1 MSHPLKNEAASAHTA
16 KLRSMTSNYGL
27 ASGPADNITAPSE
40 RLKGEGGEH
49 HVGFGADS
57 DAKTSKRGDRAART
71 SNPANPIATYARGGK
86 VKHKDAG
93 GAVSA
98 IEQANSN
105 QAGSSNSCAGK
116 ARGGAIARAE
126 GGNIPKPTEGPVS
139 SEEMRRLTQELKPGS
154 REYWGASKKAA
165 GGAIARAKGGRAK
178 HKGSTHVNVIV
189 APQGQGAGGPPPGMM
204 PHPAPN
210 PQLAALLAGAHPPAG
225 GPPPAP
231 PSPPP
236 GAGGPPGAPPPG
248 MPPGGPP
255 PMRARGG
262 KVIGDHPDAK
272 QDKELI
278 EKTLRE
284 EGLVR
289 KAKGGG
295 VHMEAGALT
304 GIGRLEKMH
313 KNPPLHK
320 GSMKPQEI

>member
-1 MSHPLKNEAASAHTA
+1 MAHPLKNEAASAHTA

-93 GAVSA
+93 GAVSV

-116 ARGGAIARAE
+116 AQGG
-126 GGNIPKPTEGPVS
+126 V
-139 SEEMRRLTQELKPGS
+139 
-154 REYWGASKKAA
+154 
-165 GGAIARAKGGRAK
+165 IARAKGGRAK

-262 KVIGDHPDAK
+262 KVMGDHPDAK

>member
-1 MSHPLKNEAASAHTA
+1 MAHPLKNEASDAHTA
-16 KLRSMTSNYGL
+16 KLRAMTDHYGL
-27 ASGPADNITAPSE
+27 ASGPANNMTAPSE

-116 ARGGAIARAE
+116 ARGGAIARA
-126 GGNIPKPTEGPVS
+126 
-139 SEEMRRLTQELKPGS
+139 
-154 REYWGASKKAA
+154 
-165 GGAIARAKGGRAK
+165 KGGRAK

-255 PMRARGG
+255 TMRARGG
-262 KVIGDHPDAK
+262 KVMGDHPDAK

-304 GIGRLEKMH
+304 GAGRLEKMH
-313 KNPPLHK
+313 KNPPLHR